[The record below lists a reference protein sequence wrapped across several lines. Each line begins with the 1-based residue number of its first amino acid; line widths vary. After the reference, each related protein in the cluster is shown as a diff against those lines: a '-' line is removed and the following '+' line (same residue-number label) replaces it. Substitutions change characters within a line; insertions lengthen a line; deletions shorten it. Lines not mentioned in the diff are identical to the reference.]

1 MMKKRRRARNGVRA
15 SSHPP
20 PVKIG
25 RFEPVE
31 ITQVNASKGNSYKDE
46 DDEDDEDEDGFND
59 AEEITDD
66 LLETA
71 QTPSSV
77 NDENTKIELDI
88 NIGILQQYM

>member
-1 MMKKRRRARNGVRA
+1 MTRSNYHLIQCTVENINIKDLV
-15 SSHPP
+15 PD
-20 PVKIG
+20 
-25 RFEPVE
+25 FEPVE

-77 NDENTKIELDI
+77 NVEDTKDRT
-88 NIGILQQYM
+88 